1 MTPPPPHPALLA
13 RRARVRRIRAR
24 VAAGATALF
33 LAAFSGL
40 YVQMAT
46 GHDPVI
52 GTSSAQVAS
61 ATHGKESGAP
71 HDNGHSYFQDPE
83 AFLALGGRR
92 GKQLQVL
99 TDGTYFIN
107 RWFATV
113 EVQPK
118 TLIPIGYVGVVISY
132 YGASGEDVTGAQFRY
147 GEQVEAGR
155 RGVWREALAPGKYTL
170 KVVPRPSS
178 LSTQM

>member
-1 MTPPPPHPALLA
+1 MTPPPHPALLA

-61 ATHGKESGAP
+61 ATRAATSSSSSSSSTSATSSRDSAP
-71 HDNGHSYFQDPE
+71 MTT
-83 AFLALGGRR
+83 A
-92 GKQLQVL
+92 
-99 TDGTYFIN
+99 
-107 RWFATV
+107 
-113 EVQPK
+113 
-118 TLIPIGYVGVVISY
+118 
-132 YGASGEDVTGAQFRY
+132 AS
-147 GEQVEAGR
+147 
-155 RGVWREALAPGKYTL
+155 
-170 KVVPRPSS
+170 
-178 LSTQM
+178 